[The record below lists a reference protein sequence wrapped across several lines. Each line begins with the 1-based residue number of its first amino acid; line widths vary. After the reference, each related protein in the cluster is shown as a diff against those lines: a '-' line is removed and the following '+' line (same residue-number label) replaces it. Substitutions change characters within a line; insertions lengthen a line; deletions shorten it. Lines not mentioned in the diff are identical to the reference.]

1 MHAPKSWTAWSGQSR
16 AKLPWRGVV
25 DWPGTWRLIAAWV
38 VIWAVASPPAFSRDE
53 KPARKSS
60 SSRSNRLARE
70 TSPYLLAHAQ
80 NPVDWFPWGPEALE
94 KARREDKPIFLSIG
108 YSSCHWCHVMEEK
121 VFSNP
126 EIAEYMNRH
135 FVCIKVD
142 REERPD
148 LDDIYM
154 AALQAYYRRIGS
166 PQAGGWPLSLFL
178 TPDARPL
185 GGGTYIPPK
194 SEEDGRTGFPDLMRN
209 LVAAWT
215 NPESRK
221 TLNDN
226 ATVLVEDLKLSQR
239 TPPVL
244 ARPELNQELAGQA
257 WKALQGSFDPEHGG
271 FGFSPRAPQRPKFPV
286 PPKLAFLEQ
295 LCRGSTQDQSE
306 AAARMLDLTLARMAA
321 GGIHDHVG
329 GGFHRYS
336 TDRAWRIPHF
346 EKMLYDNAQLASVYT
361 AAYARTRQRSHRQ
374 VAEGILEFVL
384 REMTDARG
392 GFYAALD
399 ADANGVEGAYYA
411 WSLDQLQEVLSAEEL
426 GVCQQVYGV
435 SGTPNFEEG
444 FVLLRSETLEESAG
458 KLQVSVDALESSLA
472 EIHRKLL
479 RERVRRK
486 PPARDDKILCGW
498 NGLMIAALAE
508 ASVVFERPEY
518 LRAAREAAE
527 FVLQEMRQENGR
539 FYRSYCRGEAR
550 HDAYLEDYAFLVRGL
565 LALGA
570 AARDDRWF
578 TAARRLTDLQLQL
591 FWDNARG
598 GCFATS
604 TEHETLLIRT
614 KPLVDSVLPS
624 GNSVTAINLLEI
636 ARLSGEPEYRRQAE
650 SLLREFAP
658 YLADRP
664 ESMCNLATAVLLM
677 QSEDAPAPAARPA
690 VPIRLMSNGEPR
702 AADPAPRRKPASK
715 VTAEVLLSADPLP
728 PGGTC
733 RVLVLVEVAPGW
745 HIHGN
750 PAGDPEGDNATE
762 LSLDSELGLKLQNI
776 EYPRPRLVEREDD
789 LPPARYL
796 EGKVAIRATLQIP
809 KESAGMTEELPF
821 ELLYQAC
828 NDASCLRP
836 QTLKLVVPVRVARR
850 LSEARPAH
858 EDKFQ
863 TPPAKPK
870 TPPSK
875 TRRG

>member
-1 MHAPKSWTAWSGQSR
+1 
-16 AKLPWRGVV
+16 
-25 DWPGTWRLIAAWV
+25 
-38 VIWAVASPPAFSRDE
+38 
-53 KPARKSS
+53 
-60 SSRSNRLARE
+60 
-70 TSPYLLAHAQ
+70 
-80 NPVDWFPWGPEALE
+80 
-94 KARREDKPIFLSIG
+94 
-108 YSSCHWCHVMEEK
+108 MERK

-166 PQAGGWPLSLFL
+166 PQSGGWPLSLFL

-185 GGGTYIPPK
+185 GGGTYIPPATD
-194 SEEDGRTGFPDLMRN
+194 EDGRTGFPDLMRN

-226 ATVLVEDLKLSQR
+226 AAVLVEDLKLSQR
-239 TPPVL
+239 PPPNL
-244 ARPELNQELAGQA
+244 ARPDL
-257 WKALQGSFDPEHGG
+257 KADLGLQTLQSLQGSFDPEHGG

-286 PPKLAFLEQ
+286 PSKLVFLEYMA
-295 LCRGSTQDQSE
+295 REGSQAQTEE
-306 AAARMLDLTLARMAA
+306 ATRMLDLTLDRMAA

-346 EKMLYDNAQLASVYT
+346 EKMLYDNAQLASIYT
-361 AAYARTRQRSHRQ
+361 AAYSRTRQRSHRQ

-384 REMTDARG
+384 REMTDSQG
-392 GFYAALD
+392 GFHSALD
-399 ADANGVEGAYYA
+399 ADSDDVEGGYYA
-411 WSLDQLQEVLSAEEL
+411 WSLDQLQEVLSAGEL
-426 GVCQQVYGV
+426 GICQQVYGV

-444 FVLLRSETLEESAG
+444 FVLLRTASLQDSAE
-458 KLQVSVDALESSLA
+458 KLQVSVESLEGSLT

-479 RERVRRK
+479 RERMRRK

-527 FVLQEMRQENGR
+527 FILQRMRQENGR

-565 LALGA
+565 LALGSA
-570 AARDDRWF
+570 TRDQRWF

-591 FWDNARG
+591 FWDKARG

-624 GNSVTAINLLEI
+624 GNSVTAVNLLEI
-636 ARLSGEPEYRRQAE
+636 ARLSGESEYRSKAE
-650 SLLREFAP
+650 SLLREFVP
-658 YLADRP
+658 HLAERP
-664 ESMCNLATAVLLM
+664 ESLCHMAVAVLQWQSGEAAATAP
-677 QSEDAPAPAARPA
+677 QAT
-690 VPIRLMSNGEPR
+690 VPIRLMSNNETRP
-702 AADPAPRRKPASK
+702 ADTAPRRKPASK
-715 VTAEVLLSADPLP
+715 VNAEVLLSADPLP

-733 RVLVLVEVAPGW
+733 RVLVLLDIAPGW

-762 LSLDSELGLKLQNI
+762 LSLESELGLKLQKV
-776 EYPRPRLVEREDD
+776 EYPRPRVVEREND

-809 KESAGMTEELPF
+809 QEAAGETEDLPF

-858 EDKFQ
+858 EDQFQ

-870 TPPSK
+870 APPTK

>member
-1 MHAPKSWTAWSGQSR
+1 MHARKSWTAWFGQLGAWVR
-16 AKLPWRGVV
+16 WGRVEVGVLV
-25 DWPGTWRLIAAWV
+25 AAWSLV
-38 VIWAVASPPAFSRDE
+38 WAVVPSSALARDD
-53 KPARKSS
+53 KPARQVT
-60 SSRSNRLARE
+60 SSRANRLARE
-70 TSPYLLAHAQ
+70 TSPYLLAHAH

-108 YSSCHWCHVMEEK
+108 YSSCHWCHVMEQK

-185 GGGTYIPPK
+185 GGGTYIPPT
-194 SEEDGRTGFPDLMRN
+194 SDEDGRTGFPDLMRN
-209 LVAAWT
+209 LVGAWT
-215 NPESRK
+215 NPEARK

-226 ATVLVEDLKLSQR
+226 AAVLVEDLRLSQR
-239 TPPVL
+239 APPAL
-244 ARPELNQELAGQA
+244 TRPELSEDLAGQT
-257 WKALQGSFDPEHGG
+257 WKSLVASYDPEHGG

-286 PPKLAFLEQ
+286 PPKLVFLEQ
-295 LCRGSTQDQSE
+295 ISRGGGAGRSE
-306 AAARMLDLTLARMAA
+306 EAARMLDFTLDRMAA
-321 GGIHDHVG
+321 GGIHDQVG

-361 AAYARTRQRSHRQ
+361 AAYFRTRQRSHRQ

-392 GFYAALD
+392 GFYSALD
-399 ADANGVEGAYYA
+399 ADADGVEGGYYA
-411 WSLDQLQEVLSAEEL
+411 WSLDQLQEVLSVEQL
-426 GVCQQVYGV
+426 GICQQVYGV

-444 FVLLRSETLEESAG
+444 FVLLRAESLEESAA
-458 KLQVSVDALESSLA
+458 KLQVSVEALEGSLA

-479 RERVRRK
+479 RERLRRK
-486 PPARDDKILCGW
+486 PPSRDDKILCGW

-527 FVLQEMRQENGR
+527 FVLQQMRQENGR

-550 HDAYLEDYAFLVRGL
+550 HDAYLDDYAFLVRGL

-570 AARDDRWF
+570 ASRDERWF

-591 FWDNARG
+591 FWDKARG

-614 KPLVDSVLPS
+614 KPFVDSVLPS
-624 GNSVTAINLLEI
+624 GNSVTAVNLLEI
-636 ARLSGEPEYRRQAE
+636 ARLSGEPEYRRRAE
-650 SLLREFAP
+650 SLLREFTP
-658 YLADRP
+658 YLLDRP
-664 ESMCNLATAVLLM
+664 ESLSLMATAVLL
-677 QSEDAPAPAARPA
+677 SLSGDAPPAAPRPE
-690 VPIRLMSNGEPR
+690 VPIRLMSNTEPR
-702 AADPAPRRKPASK
+702 PTDTAARRKPVSK
-715 VTAEVLLSADPLP
+715 VKGEVLLSADPLP

-733 RVLVLVEVAPGW
+733 RVLVLLEVSPGW

-762 LSLDSELGLKLQNI
+762 LNLESELGLKLTEI
-776 EYPRPRLVEREDD
+776 EFPRPRVVARDND

-796 EGKVAIRATLQIP
+796 EGQVALRATLQIP
-809 KESAGMTEELPF
+809 KEAAGQTEDLCF

-828 NDASCLRP
+828 NDSSCLRP
-836 QTLKLVVPVRVARR
+836 QTLKMVVPVRIARR

-858 EDKFQ
+858 EDQFQ

-870 TPPSK
+870 APPAK

>member
-1 MHAPKSWTAWSGQSR
+1 MHAPTSWTACSGQNR
-16 AKLPWRGVV
+16 AGWPCPGVV
-25 DWPGTWRLIAAWV
+25 DWPRVWRRFAGWLL
-38 VIWAVASPPAFSRDE
+38 IWAVATPPVFSRDE
-53 KPARKSS
+53 KPARKAPSS
-60 SSRSNRLARE
+60 QPNRLARE
-70 TSPYLLAHAQ
+70 TSPYLLAHAR

-166 PQAGGWPLSLFL
+166 PQSGGWPLSLFL

-185 GGGTYIPPK
+185 GGGTYIPPT
-194 SEEDGRTGFPDLMRN
+194 SEDDGRTGFPDLMRN
-209 LVAAWT
+209 LVAAWST
-215 NPESRK
+215 PESRK

-226 ATVLVEDLKLSQR
+226 ATVLVEDLKVSQR
-239 TPPVL
+239 PPPAL
-244 ARPELNQELAGQA
+244 TRPELSQELAGQT

-286 PPKLAFLEQ
+286 PPKLVFLEQ
-295 LCRGSTQDQSE
+295 ICRGPAQDQAE
-306 AAARMLDLTLARMAA
+306 EAARMLDLTLARMAA

-361 AAYARTRQRSHRQ
+361 AAYSRTRQRSYRE

-384 REMTDARG
+384 REMTDSRG

-444 FVLLRSETLEESAG
+444 FVLLRNESLEDSAA
-458 KLQVSVDALESSLA
+458 KLQLTMDALEASLA
-472 EIHRKLL
+472 GIHRKLL

-527 FVLQEMRQENGR
+527 FILKEMRQENGR

-565 LALGA
+565 LALGTA
-570 AARDDRWF
+570 SRDDRWF

-591 FWDNARG
+591 FWDKSRG

-636 ARLSGEPEYRRQAE
+636 ARISGEPEYRRQAE

-658 YLADRP
+658 HLADRP
-664 ESMCNLATAVLLM
+664 EGLSHLATAVLLAL
-677 QSEDAPAPAARPA
+677 SAENPPPAARPSA
-690 VPIRLMSNGEPR
+690 PIKLMSNSEDRP
-702 AADPAPRRKPASK
+702 AESAPRRKPAAK
-715 VTAEVLLSADPLP
+715 VNAEVLLSADPLP

-733 RVLVLVEVAPGW
+733 RVLVLLEIAPGW

-762 LSLDSELGLKLQNI
+762 LELDSDLGLKLQNI
-776 EYPRPRLVEREDD
+776 EYPRPRVVERDDD

-809 KESAGMTEELPF
+809 KESAGKTEELPF

-828 NDASCLRP
+828 NAASCLRP
-836 QTLKLVVPVRVARR
+836 QTLKLMVPVRIARK

-858 EDKFQ
+858 EDQFQ
-863 TPPAKPK
+863 NPPAKPK
-870 TPPSK
+870 SPPTK

>member
-1 MHAPKSWTAWSGQSR
+1 MC
-16 AKLPWRGVV
+16 LVV
-25 DWPGTWRLIAAWV
+25 WGMSSP
-38 VIWAVASPPAFSRDE
+38 AVFSRDE
-53 KPARKSS
+53 KPARKAAVN
-60 SSRSNRLARE
+60 RSNRLARE
-70 TSPYLLAHAQ
+70 TSPYLLSHAE

-108 YSSCHWCHVMEEK
+108 YSSCHWCHVMERK

-185 GGGTYIPPK
+185 GGGTYIPPT
-194 SEEDGRTGFPDLMRN
+194 SDEDGRTGFPDLMRN
-209 LVAAWT
+209 LVGAWS

-226 ATVLVEDLKLSQR
+226 AAVLVEDLKLSQR
-239 TPPVL
+239 PPPSL
-244 ARPELNQELAGQA
+244 TRPELKAELVRQTLQS
-257 WKALQGSFDPEHGG
+257 LQGSFDPDHGG

-286 PPKLAFLEQ
+286 PAKLAFLEQ
-295 LCRGSTQDQSE
+295 VAKSGNQPQSE
-306 AAARMLDLTLARMAA
+306 DALRMLDLTLDRMAA
-321 GGIHDHVG
+321 GGIHDQVG

-346 EKMLYDNAQLASVYT
+346 EKMLYDNAQLASIYT
-361 AAYARTRQRSHRQ
+361 AAYARTHKRSHRQ

-384 REMTDARG
+384 REMTDSRG
-392 GFYAALD
+392 GFYSALD
-399 ADANGVEGAYYA
+399 ADADGVEGGYYA
-411 WSLDQLQEVLSAEEL
+411 WSLDQLQEVLSPQEL
-426 GVCQQVYGV
+426 GICQQAYGV

-444 FVLLRSETLEESAG
+444 FVLLRTESIEAIAEQLQISVESLET
-458 KLQVSVDALESSLA
+458 SLT

-479 RERVRRK
+479 RERLRRK

-518 LRAAREAAE
+518 LRAARDAAE
-527 FVLQEMRQENGR
+527 FILQQMRQENGR
-539 FYRSYCRGEAR
+539 FHRSYCRGEAR

-565 LALGA
+565 LALGTA
-570 AARDDRWF
+570 SRDERWF

-591 FWDNARG
+591 FWDKARG

-614 KPLVDSVLPS
+614 KPMVDSVLPS
-624 GNSVTAINLLEI
+624 GNSVTATNLLEI
-636 ARLSGEPEYRRQAE
+636 ARLSGEPEYRSKAE
-650 SLLREFAP
+650 SLLREFVPLMAE
-658 YLADRP
+658 RP
-664 ESMCNLATAVLLM
+664 ESLCHMAMAVLLW
-677 QSEDAPAPAARPA
+677 QAGEATAAAPTET
-690 VPIRLMSNGEPR
+690 VPIRLMSNNETRP
-702 AADPAPRRKPASK
+702 ADATPRRKPASK
-715 VTAEVLLSADPLP
+715 VNGEVLLSADPLP

-733 RVLVLVEVAPGW
+733 RVLVLLEIAPGW

-762 LSLDSELGLKLQNI
+762 VSLDSELGLKLEGV
-776 EYPRPRLVEREDD
+776 EYPRPRVVEREND

-796 EGKVAIRATLQIP
+796 EGKVAIRATLQVP
-809 KESAGMTEELPF
+809 KDAAGETEDLQF
-821 ELLYQAC
+821 EILYQAC

-836 QTLKLVVPVRVARR
+836 QTLKLTVPVRIARR

-858 EDKFQ
+858 EDRFQ
-863 TPPAKPK
+863 NPPAKPK
-870 TPPSK
+870 ATPNK
-875 TRRG
+875 IRRG